1 MALMASNDSLECGLH
16 RQSYRQ
22 LNYHFTLYIQHRS
35 WHHLQGPF
43 TYLFLLSQS
52 PIRQRRV
59 LQGYPKVLCGLDK
72 EYTQGKA
79 RLCKYVL
86 SKSVRG
92 NT

>member
-16 RQSYRQ
+16 GQSYRQ
-22 LNYHFTLYIQHRS
+22 LNYHFTLYIQHRY

-43 TYLFLLSQS
+43 TYLFLFQS
-52 PIRQRRV
+52 SIRQMRV
-59 LQGYPKVLCGLDK
+59 LQGYPKALCELDK

-86 SKSVRG
+86 SKPVRG
-92 NT
+92 NI